1 MKKPPWCTKPPSFF
15 MKVVLIQS
23 FLTLAFAV
31 VSFAKEA
38 DGQGVL
44 DQKISVNIQNENFK
58 TALRKIA
65 QQAGIRFSYERNTIP
80 DKKKISVSSR
90 EQTLG
95 EIFNSLFQPYNISYE
110 AIGKQVV
117 LSKKRLLNLIKQAEN
132 ENNEFDFFKPIKGT
146 IKDAQGNPVEQV
158 NISVK
163 GTTKGT
169 ITDGKGNFEIDANEG
184 DVLVVSAVGFE
195 TTELTVG
202 SDAIVSV
209 VLKQSEKKLDEVIV
223 VGYGSQKKVTLTGAV
238 AVVKGTD
245 LAKSPAVNLS
255 NSIAGR
261 LPGVIAM

>member
-1 MKKPPWCTKPPSFF
+1 MKKTPLCTKPPSIF

-44 DQKISVNIQNENFK
+44 DQRISVNIQNENFK

-65 QQAGIRFSYERNTIP
+65 QQAGIRFSYERNTMP
-80 DKKKISVSSR
+80 DKEKISVSSK

-132 ENNEFDFFKPIKGT
+132 ENTKELDFFKPIKGT
-146 IKDAQGNPVEQV
+146 MKDAQGNPVADV
-158 NISVK
+158 NVSVK
-163 GTTKGT
+163 GTSKGAR
-169 ITDGKGNFEIDANEG
+169 TDGNGNFEIDANEG
-184 DVLVVSAVGFE
+184 VELVLSAV
-195 TTELTVG
+195 
-202 SDAIVSV
+202 
-209 VLKQSEKKLDEVIV
+209 
-223 VGYGSQKKVTLTGAV
+223 
-238 AVVKGTD
+238 
-245 LAKSPAVNLS
+245 
-255 NSIAGR
+255 
-261 LPGVIAM
+261 